1 MNIHECLRPEPETGE
16 PERITIRLKPGTKA
30 KLEQVC
36 MRHGVTPAAFFR
48 NCAEQVCQGYGDPP
62 QATSASTREA

>member
-1 MNIHECLRPEPETGE
+1 MNIHECLTPEPETGE

-36 MRHGVTPAAFFR
+36 TRHGITPAVFFR
-48 NCAEQVCQGYGDPP
+48 NCAEKACQGYGDPP
-62 QATSASTREA
+62 HQDTAEA